1 MLCALLDFDCNIAI
15 KFEIF
20 GQPHRRKMAP
30 TQLLD
35 NDVAIKQDFT
45 NMNRVIA
52 TYFVVGHALVF
63 ARIVVVKKLVV
74 DDIF

>member
-1 MLCALLDFDCNIAI
+1 
-15 KFEIF
+15 
-20 GQPHRRKMAP
+20 MAP